1 MNQDKDYF
9 AFISYQRK
17 DEEWADWLRNKLE
30 HYRLPSSVRKKDA
43 SLPKEIRPIFRDA
56 LELAGGVLAKEI
68 ETALQNSKFL
78 IVICSPNSAKSPWVN
93 KEIQTFIELGRE
105 DRIIPFIIDGT
116 PSSDNEDTEC
126 FPPALRSLKGEKE
139 LLGININELSRD
151 AASIKV
157 VARMFG
163 LKFDTLWQ
171 RYEREKKRKRW
182 MIVGGA
188 LLFAFVSLGIGGY
201 IARQNRELDTK
212 NKEVIAERDRAN
224 SERDRANSERDRAE
238 SANASLLLAN
248 DSIKR
253 QYTLIEQQRNEIAIE
268 RDNVKSANYAMQVN
282 LSRIL
287 AKEASKLVDEGD
299 SYLARLVALQALP
312 PPLPYTKEAEAA
324 LRKASNYNSAIL
336 EGHTSYVYS
345 VGFNKDGRYLLS
357 SSWDGTIR
365 FWNAATGKELTEQRM
380 NNIHNGNIRVA
391 AYSEDEKLM
400 VSASD
405 DRTLKIWRTDNHNRV
420 KTLRGHTGWINSAS
434 FSPDGKHLISSDSET
449 IVWDLDNYNEGDS
462 VTVYPGISG
471 CYSPNGHYFATF
483 KRHYKDNSIFIWDA
497 INGTLVNELKMAGS
511 SSGSISFSPDSKRI
525 VSSSK
530 KGIIIWDV
538 QKADSLF
545 EIASEESV
553 SHVTYSPNGLL
564 IAASASDYTVKVWNA
579 ENGRLFR
586 VFKGHRGNVDCI
598 TFSPDSKRIVSSSDD
613 RTIRIWDIYNN
624 YCVQPSFQ
632 AHSESKI
639 VNSIEAMAFSP
650 NGDLLVSST
659 NNGIKLWNVSEDGNL
674 SLFKVLN
681 KYIKNVSDVCFS
693 LDGNYLYST
702 SDSIIIMRNI
712 QNISIRTV
720 GKHSK
725 QVNSISLTPD
735 GKSLLSCSDDKRVIL
750 WNLET
755 DTSREYAPYP
765 GAVYFVDISPNGK
778 LAVSSY
784 SPERKSEGMK
794 IRIWNIEDGKTILE
808 KAGNRGCFSPDGK
821 YIAYVSAE
829 NHTVKILNISSLR
842 VIAECKGH
850 TDFIRHIA
858 FTHNGRNIISTSKDG
873 FTKVWDVVTGLEM
886 ASFPNETEECQLLN
900 WGNVAITKPKDDSS
914 LVISTIIGR
923 IQVLRL
929 LPLPRLIE
937 DTRKQFKD
945 LQLTHEERRK

>member
-1 MNQDKDYF
+1 MVQEKEYY

-17 DEEWADWLRNKLE
+17 DEEWADRLRSKLE
-30 HYRLPSSVRKKDA
+30 HYRLPASVRRQDA

-93 KEIQTFIELGRE
+93 KEIQTFIDLGRE

-116 PSSDNEDTEC
+116 PFSENEDTEC

-182 MIVGGA
+182 MIIGGS
-188 LLFAFVSLGIGGY
+188 LLFALVSLGIGGY

-462 VTVYPGISG
+462 VTVYPGI
-471 CYSPNGHYFATF
+471 
-483 KRHYKDNSIFIWDA
+483 
-497 INGTLVNELKMAGS
+497 
-511 SSGSISFSPDSKRI
+511 
-525 VSSSK
+525 
-530 KGIIIWDV
+530 
-538 QKADSLF
+538 
-545 EIASEESV
+545 
-553 SHVTYSPNGLL
+553 
-564 IAASASDYTVKVWNA
+564 
-579 ENGRLFR
+579 
-586 VFKGHRGNVDCI
+586 
-598 TFSPDSKRIVSSSDD
+598 
-613 RTIRIWDIYNN
+613 
-624 YCVQPSFQ
+624 
-632 AHSESKI
+632 
-639 VNSIEAMAFSP
+639 
-650 NGDLLVSST
+650 
-659 NNGIKLWNVSEDGNL
+659 
-674 SLFKVLN
+674 
-681 KYIKNVSDVCFS
+681 
-693 LDGNYLYST
+693 
-702 SDSIIIMRNI
+702 
-712 QNISIRTV
+712 
-720 GKHSK
+720 
-725 QVNSISLTPD
+725 
-735 GKSLLSCSDDKRVIL
+735 
-750 WNLET
+750 
-755 DTSREYAPYP
+755 
-765 GAVYFVDISPNGK
+765 
-778 LAVSSY
+778 
-784 SPERKSEGMK
+784 
-794 IRIWNIEDGKTILE
+794 
-808 KAGNRGCFSPDGK
+808 
-821 YIAYVSAE
+821 
-829 NHTVKILNISSLR
+829 
-842 VIAECKGH
+842 
-850 TDFIRHIA
+850 
-858 FTHNGRNIISTSKDG
+858 
-873 FTKVWDVVTGLEM
+873 
-886 ASFPNETEECQLLN
+886 
-900 WGNVAITKPKDDSS
+900 
-914 LVISTIIGR
+914 
-923 IQVLRL
+923 
-929 LPLPRLIE
+929 
-937 DTRKQFKD
+937 
-945 LQLTHEERRK
+945 